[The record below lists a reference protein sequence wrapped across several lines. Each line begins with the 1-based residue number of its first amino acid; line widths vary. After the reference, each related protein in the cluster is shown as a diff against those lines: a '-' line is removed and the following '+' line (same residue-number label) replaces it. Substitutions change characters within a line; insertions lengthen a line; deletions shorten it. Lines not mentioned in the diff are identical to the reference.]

1 MPGNQEDAGHLCL
14 NTCLSSVTKEKD
26 KTMIEKLEAIVERYH
41 YQEEKLSDPS
51 IISDQKQFAKI
62 NKEYK
67 DLNEIVST
75 TKEYQMVISNLE
87 NAKLMQKDPD
97 PEMREIASAE
107 EALLNQEKADLEE
120 KIKWLLVPRDPEDE
134 RDIILEIRSGTGGD
148 EASIFAG
155 DLYRMY
161 MRYFDT
167 KGWKTEVIDANEGS
181 VGGYNKVVLEVHG
194 EDVYGKLKFESG
206 AHRVQRVP
214 ETEAKGRV
222 HTSAATVAVLPI
234 FEEEE
239 IDIRKEDLKVD
250 TFRSSGAGGQNVNK
264 VETGVRF
271 THLPTGIVAESTE
284 ARSQHKNR
292 EIAFQKL
299 YQRITDIAKEKTYN
313 EQKEARRSLVG
324 TGDRSDKI
332 RTYNFPQNRLTDHRI
347 NLTLYSLD
355 RVMNGDLDGIIDALI
370 MAENAEKLKGESI
383 AS

>member
-14 NTCLSSVTKEKD
+14 NTRLSSYTKEKD

-41 YQEEKLSDPS
+41 YLEEKLSDPS

-107 EALLNQEKADLEE
+107 EAILNQEKADLEE

>member
-14 NTCLSSVTKEKD
+14 NTCLSSVIKEKD

-41 YQEEKLSDPS
+41 YLEEKLSDPS

-383 AS
+383 PS